1 MNSTKAVE
9 SRLLI
14 VLQILQQTS
23 TTRHPYHGSLLNPRR
38 FRGIVRGRLPGRRR
52 FPGREIGIGKIVG
65 FLETLL
71 SEPEDVEAGIVA
83 IDEFVV
89 IIIALENIAGQI

>member
-23 TTRHPYHGSLLNPRR
+23 TTRHPYHRSLLNP
-38 FRGIVRGRLPGRRR
+38 RGIVRGRLQVVDDFLG
-52 FPGREIGIGKIVG
+52 ESIGIGKIVRV
-65 FLETLL
+65 LETLL
-71 SEPEDVEAGIVA
+71 SEPEDVEACIVG
-83 IDEFVV
+83 IDEFVA
-89 IIIALENIAGQI
+89 IIIARENIAGQI

>member
-23 TTRHPYHGSLLNPRR
+23 TTRHPYQRSLLNP
-38 FRGIVRGRLPGRRR
+38 RGIVRGRLQVVDDFLG
-52 FPGREIGIGKIVG
+52 ESIGIGKIVRV
-65 FLETLL
+65 LETLL

-83 IDEFVV
+83 IDELVVV
-89 IIIALENIAGQI
+89 IITLENIVGQI

>member
-1 MNSTKAVE
+1 LFEGDFQVVDDFLGE
-9 SRLLI
+9 S
-14 VLQILQQTS
+14 
-23 TTRHPYHGSLLNPRR
+23 
-38 FRGIVRGRLPGRRR
+38 
-52 FPGREIGIGKIVG
+52 IGIGKIVRV
-65 FLETLL
+65 LETLL

>member
-14 VLQILQQTS
+14 ILQILQQTS

-38 FRGIVRGRLPGRRR
+38 FRGIVRGASRSSTISWARASESER
-52 FPGREIGIGKIVG
+52 
-65 FLETLL
+65 L
-71 SEPEDVEAGIVA
+71 SESWRLSSLSQKMSRLVLSRF
-83 IDEFVV
+83 DEFVV
-89 IIIALENIAGQI
+89 IIITRENIAGQI

>member
-14 VLQILQQTS
+14 ILQILQQTS
-23 TTRHPYHGSLLNPRR
+23 TTRHPYHRSLLNP
-38 FRGIVRGRLPGRRR
+38 RGIVRGRLQVVDD
-52 FPGREIGIGKIVG
+52 FLDENIGIGKIVRV
-65 FLETLL
+65 LETLL

-89 IIIALENIAGQI
+89 IIITRENIAGQI

>member
-9 SRLLI
+9 SRLVI
-14 VLQILQQTS
+14 ALQILQQTS

-38 FRGIVRGRLPGRRR
+38 FRGIVRGRLQVVDDFLG
-52 FPGREIGIGKIVG
+52 ENIGIGKIVRV
-65 FLETLL
+65 LETLL

>member
-1 MNSTKAVE
+1 
-9 SRLLI
+9 
-14 VLQILQQTS
+14 
-23 TTRHPYHGSLLNPRR
+23 
-38 FRGIVRGRLPGRRR
+38 
-52 FPGREIGIGKIVG
+52 
-65 FLETLL
+65 LETLL